1 MFSVEVRDR
10 IMIAHSLPDAF
21 FGPAQNMHGATYVV
35 DVAFYRDQLTAQ
47 NVVVDIGAALDV
59 LGKTLKPLAY
69 QNLDA
74 LPQFKGHL
82 TTTEFLCKYVFDRIA
97 EAAVSGALG
106 PDGKTL
112 SRIRVTL
119 VGNGSRARQLRG
131 PYRWLKPSSPYR
143 EI

>member
-10 IMIAHSLPDAF
+10 MMIAHSLPDPF
-21 FGPAQNMHGATYVV
+21 FGPAQKLHGATYVV

-47 NVVVDIGAALDV
+47 NVVVDIGAALAA
-59 LGKTLKPLAY
+59 LANALKPLAY

-74 LPQFKGHL
+74 LPQFEDHL

-97 EAAVSGALG
+97 ESARTGELGA
-106 PDGKTL
+106 DGKTL

-119 VGNGSRARQLRG
+119 SETDIARASYEGSIG
-131 PYRWLKPSSPYR
+131 G
-143 EI
+143 